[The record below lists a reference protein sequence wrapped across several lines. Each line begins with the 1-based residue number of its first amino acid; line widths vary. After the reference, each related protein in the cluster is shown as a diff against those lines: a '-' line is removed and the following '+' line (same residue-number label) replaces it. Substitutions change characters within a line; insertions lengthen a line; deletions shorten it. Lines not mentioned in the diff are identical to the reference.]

1 MRKNITILG
10 SSASIGRN
18 TLNVINNF
26 PSKFT
31 VKALCVKNNIDILE
45 RQIKEFRPEIV
56 AVYDGKKAKE
66 LKKRGLN
73 VKVVSGI
80 EGIVEIATL
89 EAVDFVM
96 VGINGSIGLIPTISA
111 IKAKKTIGLA
121 NKEVLVAGGELV
133 MKLAFLN
140 KSSIIPV
147 DSEHSAI
154 FQCLKGENEKEIK
167 RIILTASGGP
177 FFKFSS
183 KSLERVGI
191 KDALSHPTYSM
202 GAKISIDSSTLMN
215 KGLEV
220 IEAFWLF
227 NVPHHKIDVVIH
239 PQSLVH
245 SFVEFVDGSMLAQ
258 ISEPNMELPISY
270 ALNYPFREKRK
281 NSSFD
286 FSKFSKF
293 EFFKP
298 DFEKFKCLYL
308 AYEALKTGKSMP
320 CYLNAANE
328 VLVERFL
335 RGKISWME
343 ISKKLEKLI
352 SSHRAENM
360 LDLEAILEIDKK
372 ARMEA
377 EKI

>member
-10 SSASIGRN
+10 SSGSIGRN
-18 TLNVINNF
+18 TLNVIKNF

-31 VKALCVKNNIDILE
+31 VKALCVNNNIDVLE

-56 AVYDGKKAKE
+56 AVYNEKKAKE
-66 LKKRGLN
+66 LIRRGLN
-73 VKVVSGI
+73 VKVLSGI

-96 VGINGSIGLIPTISA
+96 VAISGSIGLIPTIAA

-133 MKLAFLN
+133 MKLSSLN

-147 DSEHSAI
+147 DSEHNAI
-154 FQCLKGENEKEIK
+154 FQCLRGDRGNGI
-167 RIILTASGGP
+167 RRLILTASGGP
-177 FFKFSS
+177 FFRFS
-183 KSLERVGI
+183 KDRLKNVGI
-191 KDALSHPTYSM
+191 KDALLHPTYSM
-202 GAKISIDSSTLMN
+202 GKKISIDSSTLMN

-227 NVPHHKIDVVIH
+227 NVPYHKIDVVIH
-239 PQSLVH
+239 PKSLVH
-245 SFVEFVDGSMLAQ
+245 GFVEFVDGSLLAQ

-270 ALNYPFREKRK
+270 ALNYPLREKRK
-281 NSSFD
+281 SSLFD
-286 FSKFSKF
+286 FNKFSKF

-298 DFEKFKCLYL
+298 DFEKFRCLYL
-308 AYEALKTGKSMP
+308 AYEALKVGKSMP

-335 RGKISWME
+335 KGKISWME